1 MLVTS
6 LVGVYENITQKVFD
20 PVSQYICS
28 SCKSKKLTIDSDDS
42 DDSDENGMVES
53 LYLKCEECGDITKV
67 VFLTSDKDSS
77 YTKGKIIE

>member
-1 MLVTS
+1 MT
-6 LVGVYENITQKVFD
+6 YNQR
-20 PVSQYICS
+20 
-28 SCKSKKLTIDSDDS
+28 
-42 DDSDENGMVES
+42 NVEC